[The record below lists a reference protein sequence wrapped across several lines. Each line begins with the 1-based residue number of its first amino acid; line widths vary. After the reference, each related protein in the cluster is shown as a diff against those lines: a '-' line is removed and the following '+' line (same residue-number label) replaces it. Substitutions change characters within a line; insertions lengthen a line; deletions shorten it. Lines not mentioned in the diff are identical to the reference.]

1 MTGGRLILAS
11 ASASRAAILDG
22 AGLAVERI
30 PAAVDEA
37 EVKNAFAAEGR
48 SPADVALAL
57 AALKA
62 RRVAQR
68 NPDALVI
75 GADQMLV
82 CDGTWFDKPV
92 DRAAARDQL
101 LMLRGRVHELLAAV
115 CVVQGETVIWEHL
128 DRARMTVRPFGEAF
142 LDWYLDRAGD
152 RICQSVGAYQL
163 EGLGSHLFARIEGD
177 YFTILGLPLLP
188 LLDFLRGR
196 GALPE

>member
-1 MTGGRLILAS
+1 MTGERIILAS
-11 ASASRAAILDG
+11 ASASRAAILEG
-22 AGLAVERI
+22 AGLAVERV
-30 PAAVDEA
+30 PAAIDES
-37 EVKNAFAAEGR
+37 EVKEAFAAEGR
-48 SPADVALAL
+48 PAGDVAQTLAE
-57 AALKA
+57 LKA
-62 RRVAQR
+62 RRVAAH

-82 CDGTWFDKPV
+82 CGNTWFDKPV
-92 DRAAARDQL
+92 DRDAARRQL
-101 LMLRGRVHELLAAV
+101 LSLRGRMHELLAAV
-115 CVVQGETVIWEHL
+115 CVVQGESVIWQHL
-128 DRARMTVRPFGEAF
+128 DRARMTVRPFGDAF

-152 RICQSVGAYQL
+152 RVCQSVGAYQL